1 MVSWDTLHKCF
12 LLNGAVNI
20 VGMLIFNKGFSNQLL
35 TTNYPEI
42 FSTEG
47 MLGIMLWG
55 AAYLAASP
63 SLKAGREKQPYTYAV
78 FCAEK
83 VLYTATHAHWCVRQP
98 NGVVAALTGLLE
110 QDPVTA
116 LFYAAYG
123 LNDLLG
129 AAVFA
134 TAMTKAY
141 GEQKVD

>member
-1 MVSWDTLHKCF
+1 MLFEAVSRSV
-12 LLNGAVNI
+12 AVD
-20 VGMLIFNKGFSNQLL
+20 L
-35 TTNYPEI
+35 
-42 FSTEG
+42 
-47 MLGIMLWG
+47 
-55 AAYLAASP
+55 
-63 SLKAGREKQPYTYAV
+63 QP
-78 FCAEK
+78 
-83 VLYTATHAHWCVRQP
+83 R
-98 NGVVAALTGLLE
+98 GAALTGLLE